1 VSVVEEETPREA
13 PRETPRLEAHYI
25 AHAASK
31 LEDRIRARLP
41 GRRLAD
47 VAHRLSE
54 MVPDMHDR
62 FSTSFIRYR
71 RARLLSRAASVTI
84 VVASLVALVFALK
97 DPALNGVDNSSDLV
111 GLVEGIVSD
120 LVYASIAVFFL
131 WALPERRERRTLLL
145 LLHQLRSLAHVVDMH
160 QLDKDP
166 EQAREDYVPTA
177 KSPPNRMTAEELH
190 HYFDYCSELVSLIAK
205 AAALCAEHSSD
216 SVVLTTV
223 SDLETLSAQ
232 MSQKIWQKISLLP
245 AH

>member
-1 VSVVEEETPREA
+1 VSAVQDETPREA
-13 PRETPRLEAHYI
+13 GRETPRLEAHYI
-25 AHAASK
+25 AHAAAK

-47 VAHRLSE
+47 VAKRLTE
-54 MVPDMHDR
+54 MVPDMHER
-62 FSTSFIRYR
+62 FSTSYIRYR
-71 RARLLSRAASVTI
+71 RARLLSRTASIAI
-84 VVASLVALVFALK
+84 VVTTVVALAFALR
-97 DPALNGVDNSSDLV
+97 DPALNGVDDSSDLV

>member
-1 VSVVEEETPREA
+1 VSEVQQQ
-13 PRETPRLEAHYI
+13 ETPRLEAHYI
-25 AHAASK
+25 AHAAAK
-31 LEDRIRARLP
+31 LEGRIRARLP

-47 VAHRLSE
+47 VAHRLSV
-54 MVPDMHDR
+54 MVPDMHDG
-62 FSTSFIRYR
+62 FSTSFVRYR
-71 RARLLSRAASVTI
+71 RSRLFSRAASLTV
-84 VVASLVALVFALK
+84 VVATVVALVFALK
-97 DPALNGVDNSSDLV
+97 DPALDGVDDSSDLV

-145 LLHQLRSLAHVVDMH
+145 LLHQLRSLAHVVDTR
-160 QLDKDP
+160 QRDKDP

-177 KSPPNRMTAEELH
+177 KRPPNRMTAEELH
-190 HYFDYCSELVSLIAK
+190 HCFDYCSELVSLVAK

-245 AH
+245 AR

>member
-1 VSVVEEETPREA
+1 MSLVSAVQ
-13 PRETPRLEAHYI
+13 ETPRLEAHYI
-25 AHAASK
+25 AHAAAK

-47 VAHRLSE
+47 VAHRLSQK
-54 MVPDMHDR
+54 VPDIHDR

-71 RARLLSRAASVTI
+71 RTRLVARGTSMVI
-84 VVASLVALVFALK
+84 VVATLVALVVAIRDFVV
-97 DPALNGVDNSSDLV
+97 NGVGTSSDWV
-111 GLVEGIVSD
+111 PLVESTINDV
-120 LVYASIAVFFL
+120 VFAAIAVFFL

-145 LLHQLRSLAHVVDMH
+145 LLHELRSLAHVVDMH

-166 EQAREDYVPTA
+166 EQARADYVPTA
-177 KSPPNRMTAEELH
+177 KSPPNRMSSEELH

-216 SVVLTTV
+216 SVVLGTV
-223 SDLETLSAQ
+223 SDLETLAAQ

>member
-1 VSVVEEETPREA
+1 MSLVSVA
-13 PRETPRLEAHYI
+13 QETPRLEAHYI
-25 AHAASK
+25 AHAAAK
-31 LEDRIRARLP
+31 LEGRIRARLP

-54 MVPDMHDR
+54 QVPDIHER
-62 FSTSFIRYR
+62 FSTSFVRYR
-71 RARLLSRAASVTI
+71 RARLLSRAASIAI
-84 VVASLVALVFALK
+84 VVATVVALGFALK
-97 DPALNGVDNSSDLV
+97 DPAVNGVDDSSDLV
-111 GLVEGIVSD
+111 GLVESIISD

-145 LLHQLRSLAHVVDMH
+145 LLHELRSLAHVVDMH

-166 EQAREDYVPTA
+166 EQARADYVPTA
-177 KSPPNRMTAEELH
+177 KSPTNRMSAEELH

-216 SVVLTTV
+216 SVVLQTV
-223 SDLETLSAQ
+223 SDLETLAAQ

-245 AH
+245 EH

>member
-1 VSVVEEETPREA
+1 VSAVQQ
-13 PRETPRLEAHYI
+13 ETPRLEAHYI
-25 AHAASK
+25 AHAAAK

-47 VAHRLSE
+47 VAHQLSE
-54 MVPDMHDR
+54 LVPDMHER
-62 FSTSFIRYR
+62 FSTSFLRYR
-71 RARLLSRAASVTI
+71 RTRLLSRAASITI
-84 VVASLVALVFALK
+84 VVVTGVALVFALE
-97 DPALNGVDNSSDLV
+97 DPARNGVDNSSDLV
-111 GLVEGIVSD
+111 GLVEGLVSD

-145 LLHQLRSLAHVVDMH
+145 SLHQLRSLAHVVDMH

-166 EQAREDYVPTA
+166 EQARDDYVPTP

-245 AH
+245 DH